1 MLASFGFVW
10 LFCCKFTHFIRCRSM
25 YLCRRLKHS
34 VLQHILAHP
43 IHKASVFVIKE
54 ICVCCCFLVFVFLYL
69 RHILLRHAAVSPSTM
84 QVSLLSPFCVN
95 CHMLNLSRP
104 GLTLPWVAKNQNM
117 SNTVQTSRVQKHSQK
132 YINTRKKYKCKA
144 NEIRI
149 FKPDDI

>member
-95 CHMLNLSRP
+95 CLMLNLSRP
-104 GLTLPWVAKNQNM
+104 GQTLLRSPKIRTCQVQSERQEYKNTTKNIYTRTNIDLRLTKYEY
-117 SNTVQTSRVQKHSQK
+117 SNPIKS
-132 YINTRKKYKCKA
+132 
-144 NEIRI
+144 
-149 FKPDDI
+149 